1 MAFRSWVK
9 LLATTTAAAA
19 VVGAGQLGLAYGL
32 SMVRLDRDLD
42 VTASDQWTSQ
52 LAWVAWIAMTAAALG
67 AIVGTGFRPRWRPQP
82 VGTGGALGIGLAS
95 GLGALVVLP
104 LTMQPARSAQV
115 AGVNPVFVIGVCA
128 GLGVAIGVFAA
139 WAAAARAVVRWNIAA
154 LTVLVW
160 VIGLAAVVPT
170 LLPGKTPA
178 PVRLGVLEG
187 DFLPAVVND
196 RTPFV
201 TMPLLALFSG
211 LLLGLMAR
219 GRRMPTFAVALTGLA
234 GPALLTV
241 AYLIAG
247 PGESTG
253 FTFSPYWSAMFAAG
267 AGVLGSVLAVII
279 RGAPERAH
287 DAEPSTAAGAPAN
300 GATPAGATQSNAAA
314 GNATPGNAA
323 AGNATPSNATPSNAT
338 LSNAAPSNTAPNSAG
353 DQVSAPLPRRDQA
366 APSAPGPSAI
376 AAAAAAAAQRPD
388 PHLHPSD
395 TGVLTVADRPHPLA
409 DLANQAPATA
419 PNSPFN
425 SGTGT
430 PFGQP
435 PQSTGRFSGPGPQ
448 DAAPRFAAPAPT
460 PHSAA
465 PHSAAPHSAAPHSA
479 APHSAAPHSTAPHST
494 APHSAAPR
502 FAGPQSAAPAPHF
515 SGRQD
520 APAQFSGQDAPARF
534 SGQQEAAPG
543 PRRGW
548 RARRSAPENP
558 PASPAASFDGFTTG
572 NPGPRT
578 GIDTAEHPRITP
590 SAARPPVVEP
600 TSISGPPPQR
610 GSQSQQDEYVNWVNG
625 LGGA

>member
-52 LAWVAWIAMTAAALG
+52 LAWVAWIAMTAAAIG
-67 AIVGTGFRPRWRPQP
+67 AVVGTGFRPRWRSQP
-82 VGTGGALGIGLAS
+82 VGAGGALAVGLAS

-115 AGVNPVFVIGVCA
+115 AGVDPVFVIGVCA
-128 GLGVAIGVFAA
+128 GLGVAVGIFAA

-160 VIGLAAVVPT
+160 VIGLVAVAPS
-170 LLPGKTPA
+170 LLPGHTAA

-187 DFLPAVVND
+187 DFLPAVLND

-201 TMPLLALFSG
+201 TMPLLALFAG
-211 LLLGLMAR
+211 LILGLMAR

-247 PGESTG
+247 PGESSG

-287 DAEPSTAAGAPAN
+287 EDEQSTATAASGATSP
-300 GATPAGATQSNAAA
+300 GAASGNTAPGGTASGNTASSNTPAGAIAAT
-314 GNATPGNAA
+314 G
-323 AGNATPSNATPSNAT
+323 
-338 LSNAAPSNTAPNSAG
+338 G
-353 DQVSAPLPRRDQA
+353 DQGPAPLPRRDQTP
-366 APSAPGPSAI
+366 PSVPGQSAI

-388 PHLHPSD
+388 PQLRPSD
-395 TGVLTVADRPHPLA
+395 TGVVTVADRPHPLA
-409 DLANQAPATA
+409 DLANQAPANA

-430 PFGQP
+430 PFGQS
-435 PQSTGRFSGPGPQ
+435 PQSPARFSGPPPQSHGQQSAHQGLPQQSPHQGPGQ
-448 DAAPRFAAPAPT
+448 QSPAPRFTGP
-460 PHSAA
+460 
-465 PHSAAPHSAAPHSA
+465 
-479 APHSAAPHSTAPHST
+479 
-494 APHSAAPR
+494 APR
-502 FAGPQSAAPAPHF
+502 FSGQQDSPAQFSSGQQEAPSHF
-515 SGRQD
+515 SGRQEP
-520 APAQFSGQDAPARF
+520 APA
-534 SGQQEAAPG
+534 

-548 RARRSAPENP
+548 RGRRQAPENP
-558 PASPAASFDGFTTG
+558 PASPSGSFDGFATG

-590 SAARPPVVEP
+590 STARPPVVEP

-610 GSQSQQDEYVNWVNG
+610 GAQGQQDEYVNWVNG

>member
-1 MAFRSWVK
+1 MLFRSSWVK

-52 LAWVAWIAMTAAALG
+52 LAWVAWIAMTAAAIG
-67 AIVGTGFRPRWRPQP
+67 AVVGTGFRPRWRSQP
-82 VGTGGALGIGLAS
+82 VGAGGALAVGLAS

-115 AGVNPVFVIGVCA
+115 AGVDPVFVIGVCA
-128 GLGVAIGVFAA
+128 GLGVAVGIFAA

-160 VIGLAAVVPT
+160 VIGLVAVTPS
-170 LLPGKTPA
+170 LLPGHTAA

-211 LLLGLMAR
+211 LILGLMAR
-219 GRRMPTFAVALTGLA
+219 GRRMPTSAVALTGLA

-247 PGESTG
+247 PGESSG

-287 DAEPSTAAGAPAN
+287 DDEQSTATAASRATS
-300 GATPAGATQSNAAA
+300 GATSPGAALGDTVPGSIASGNTASGSAASGNTGLGSTASGNIASGAT
-314 GNATPGNAA
+314 
-323 AGNATPSNATPSNAT
+323 
-338 LSNAAPSNTAPNSAG
+338 APTGSDLGP
-353 DQVSAPLPRRDQA
+353 APLPRRDQA
-366 APSAPGPSAI
+366 APSVPGQSAI

-388 PHLHPSD
+388 PQLRPSD
-395 TGVLTVADRPHPLA
+395 TGVVTVADRPHPLA
-409 DLANQAPATA
+409 DLANQAPANA

-435 PQSTGRFSGPGPQ
+435 PQSPARFSGPPQ
-448 DAAPRFAAPAPT
+448 QSPGQHNPGQQNLSQHNPGQQN
-460 PHSAA
+460 PGQHSPGQHSAHQG
-465 PHSAAPHSAAPHSA
+465 PGQQSP
-479 APHSAAPHSTAPHST
+479 
-494 APHSAAPR
+494 APR
-502 FAGPQSAAPAPHF
+502 FAGPAP
-515 SGRQD
+515 
-520 APAQFSGQDAPARF
+520 RF
-534 SGQQEAAPG
+534 SGQQEAPSQFSGQQEAPSHFSG
-543 PRRGW
+543 RQEPAPAPRRGW
-548 RARRSAPENP
+548 RGRRQAPENP
-558 PASPAASFDGFTTG
+558 PASPSGSFDGFATG

-590 SAARPPVVEP
+590 ATARPPVVEP

-610 GSQSQQDEYVNWVNG
+610 GAQGQQDEYVNWVNG